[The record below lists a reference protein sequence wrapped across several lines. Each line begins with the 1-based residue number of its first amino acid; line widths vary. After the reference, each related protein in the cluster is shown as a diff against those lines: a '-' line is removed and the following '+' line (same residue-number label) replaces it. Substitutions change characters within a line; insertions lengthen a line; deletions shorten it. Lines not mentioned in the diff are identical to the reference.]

1 MMDTPA
7 EFGKHAADCERMAKA
22 SRDLETKATWKR
34 MAERWRLCAKLAEDE
49 DEFQRRL
56 IEERNSKAR
65 RNPHAW
71 ASADLRRQLRA
82 N

>member
-7 EFGKHAADCERMAKA
+7 EFRKHAADCERMAKA

-49 DEFQRRL
+49 GEFQRRRL
-56 IEERNSKAR
+56 EENRSKPH

-71 ASADLRRQLRA
+71 ATADVRRQIRA